1 MPQQLLSEGYQVFVS
16 RPVASV
22 GGEITVPG
30 DKSISHRALLLSSI
44 ADGTSIIRGFLHS
57 EDCLA
62 TRAALRAMAVDVVM
76 EGDDLKILGVGIEGL
91 HSPPGPLNLGNS
103 GTATRLLA
111 GVLAAQPFN
120 SVLTGDASLRKRPM
134 ERVAIPLRLMGAV
147 IETHGDGGAPLKIK
161 GGRPL
166 TGIDYTLPVA
176 SAQLKSALL
185 LAALWAE
192 GQTTIRSPSPSR
204 DHTERMLGVMGVKIE
219 QSSSHTVSL
228 TGGGRL
234 EAQEFEIPG
243 DFSSAAFFLVAGLLG
258 APDGLLI
265 RNVGV
270 NPTRTGLLKIL
281 QEMGGQIELRDQRE
295 CGGEPIAD
303 LFVTQSELRGIEVHT
318 DLVSLSIDEFPVLF
332 IAAACARGQ
341 TVVTGAEELRHKE
354 SDRLGVMATGL
365 RILGVSVTEYSDGLS
380 IEGGSISGGRID
392 SQGDHRIA
400 MAFTIASLAA
410 KGAIEILRTEE
421 VATSFPDFVSVAAR
435 SGLAI
440 EIAQS
445 KGKDGLGD
453 E

>member
-1 MPQQLLSEGYQVFVS
+1 M
-16 RPVASV
+16 
-22 GGEITVPG
+22 
-30 DKSISHRALLLSSI
+30 SHRALLLSSI
-44 ADGTSIIRGFLHS
+44 ADGTSIIRGFLQS

-62 TRAALRAMAVDVVM
+62 TLSALRAMAVDVAV
-76 EGDDLKILGVGIEGL
+76 EGDDLKILGVGVEGL
-91 HSPPGPLNLGNS
+91 QSPPGPLNLGNS
-103 GTATRLLA
+103 GTAIRLLA
-111 GVLAAQPFN
+111 GVLAAQQFD

-134 ERVAIPLRLMGAV
+134 ERVAIPLRLMGAM
-147 IETHGDGGAPLKIK
+147 IETRGGGGAPLKIK
-161 GGRPL
+161 GGRSL
-166 TGIDYTLPVA
+166 TGIDYSLPIA

-192 GQTTIRSPSPSR
+192 GKTTIHAPNPSR
-204 DHTERMLGVMGVKIE
+204 DHTERMLGMMGVKIE
-219 QSSSHTVSL
+219 QSSNHTVSL

-234 EAQEFEIPG
+234 EAQEINIPG

-270 NPTRTGLLKIL
+270 NPTRTGLLTIL
-281 QEMGGQIELRDQRE
+281 QEMGGQVELRDQRE

-318 DLVSLSIDEFPVLF
+318 GLVSLSIDEFPVLF
-332 IAAACARGQ
+332 IAAACAQGK
-341 TVVTGAEELRHKE
+341 TIVTGAEELRHKE

-365 RILGVSVTEYSDGLS
+365 RILGVSVAEYPDGLS
-380 IEGGSISGGRID
+380 IEGGLISGGRID

-400 MAFTIASLAA
+400 MAFAIASLAA
-410 KGAIEILRTEE
+410 EGDIEILRTEE